1 MQDQKLKYYIRNKL
15 ELYDH
20 HNNKMEVAHLKAYNT
35 TNTILQQH
43 NFEPHKTADHP
54 SN

>member
-15 ELYDH
+15 ELSDH